1 MLEICHYFY
10 EVLQIPL
17 LNHVEMQ
24 VNRSK
29 VSLGLQEIKIKKLQG
44 KYNKFLHHSLNS
56 FGEKFIKNV

>member
-10 EVLQIPL
+10 EVFQIPL

-29 VSLGLQEIKIKKLQG
+29 VSLGLQEMKIKKLQG
-44 KYNKFLHHSLNS
+44 KYNKFFTSLA
-56 FGEKFIKNV
+56 KQLW